1 MMDHLDTPAKNQSR
15 GTNKPTQSASL
26 PNAKPMEPAS
36 ATLSQRK
43 SMKRSSKL
51 TPKDI
56 HVRLIFVI
64 GVIVAITFSVV
75 CLGLLWTFSTVT
87 QPLKEQ
93 APNDQAIISLLSTIV
108 TFIAGSLGGIL
119 ASNGFKTEPKKTDE
133 GIQDENRG

>member
-1 MMDHLDTPAKNQSR
+1 MTDHSDTPAKSR
-15 GTNKPTQSASL
+15 NHGTKKQTQSASL
-26 PNAKPMEPAS
+26 PIVKPMEPAS
-36 ATLSQRK
+36 ATSSQRK

-51 TPKDI
+51 SPKDI
-56 HVRLIFVI
+56 HVRLIFTI

-119 ASNGFKTEPKKTDE
+119 ASNGFKTEPKKPEE
-133 GIQDENRG
+133 GIPDENRD

>member
-1 MMDHLDTPAKNQSR
+1 MTDHLDTPAKSPKR
-15 GTNKPTQSASL
+15 GIKRQTQSASL
-26 PNAKPMEPAS
+26 PSVRQTEPAS
-36 ATLSQRK
+36 ATSFQRK
-43 SMKRSSKL
+43 LMKRSSKL

-56 HVRLIFVI
+56 HVRLIFTI

-119 ASNGFKTEPKKTDE
+119 ASNGFKAEPKKTEE
-133 GIQDENRG
+133 GISDENRS